1 MKYSDLQNKDPKELQ
16 SMLKESQIQLG
27 KFRFQLADKTL
38 KDYSQVRK
46 TKKDIAR
53 ILTITKFKS
62 KVK

>member
-16 SMLKESQIQLG
+16 SMLKELQIQLG

-38 KDYSQVRK
+38 KNYSQVRK

-53 ILTITKFKS
+53 ILTATKFKS